1 MGRMEVPVTNDERQ
15 EWRDGWIV
23 LCSVV
28 AALALLTGI
37 VGVGLATR
45 AVVKADDVKTGGA
58 SAPVSVTLDDAAI
71 TPEVV
76 TAPLGGSLSVTN
88 AGSGPHNLTVKGED
102 LATDDVSPGGSASL
116 DISALPAGTYTII
129 CSIPGHEAGG
139 MTAELR
145 VGEAGGATAALA
157 GDTGSSH
164 EGHDT
169 SGMGFEEMDKLMHDR
184 TAAFPAETEGVGG
197 QPLEPQVLP
206 DGTKRFQLTTSL
218 VDWEVEPGKTV
229 KAMAFNGTVPG
240 PTIRVEPGDKV
251 EVDVHNEM
259 DESTAVHFHGLT
271 TPNDQDGVPDITQDP
286 IEPGD
291 DFTYRFVAQ
300 DEPAVGMYHSHHNA
314 AEQVPN
320 GLLGAILIGR
330 VALPAEVGPIAQELS
345 MVLNDSGSIGFSL
358 NGKSFP
364 ATAPIVAKQGEWI
377 LLHYMNEGSSVHPMH
392 LHGMPQLVVAK
403 DGWPLPQP
411 YRADTVTVAPG
422 ERYTVAVHATEL
434 GTWAWHCH
442 ILGHAERS
450 DGMFGMVTALVVQ

>member
-1 MGRMEVPVTNDERQ
+1 MARMEVQVTDDKRQ

-28 AALALLTGI
+28 AALALLSGV

-45 AVVKADDVKTGGA
+45 AVVKADDVKAGGA
-58 SAPVSVTLDDAAI
+58 SAPVAVTLDDAKI

-76 TAPLGGSLSVTN
+76 TAPLGGTIQVTN
-88 AGSGPHNLTVKGED
+88 AGTGPHNLTVKGED
-102 LATDDVSPGGSASL
+102 LATDDVNPGDAASL

-129 CSIPGHEAGG
+129 CSIPGHEGGG
-139 MTAELR
+139 MKAELR
-145 VGEAGGATAALA
+145 VGEAAGATAALA
-157 GDTGSSH
+157 SDTSGH

-169 SGMGFEEMDKLMHDR
+169 SSMGFEDMDRLMHER
-184 TAAFPAETEGVGG
+184 TAAFPAETKGVGG
-197 QPLEPQVLP
+197 QPLEPEVLP
-206 DGTKRFQLTTSL
+206 DGTKKFELTTSL

-240 PTIRVEPGDKV
+240 PTIHVDPGDMV

-259 DESTAVHFHGLT
+259 DESTAVHFHGLR

-286 IEPGD
+286 IQPGK

-330 VALPAEVGPIAQELS
+330 VALPPEVGPIAQELS

-364 ATAPIVAKQGEWI
+364 ATAPIVAKQNDWI